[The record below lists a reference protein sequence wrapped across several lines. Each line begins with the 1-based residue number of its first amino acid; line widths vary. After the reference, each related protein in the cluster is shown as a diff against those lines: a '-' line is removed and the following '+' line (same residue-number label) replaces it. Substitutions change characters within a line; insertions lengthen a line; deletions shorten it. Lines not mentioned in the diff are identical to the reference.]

1 MTKSAPAFAAASF
14 GIPLGRAR
22 RENVQALC
30 LLPRRKA
37 SCPTE
42 KERFTKEKEDE
53 RIKGSSSFLALW
65 GKAKG
70 YAGAFSRKR

>member
-1 MTKSAPAFAAASF
+1 MTKSAPAFAEASF

-22 RENVQALC
+22 WENVQALC

-53 RIKGSSSFLALW
+53 RKIKRNKELFNG
-65 GKAKG
+65 
-70 YAGAFSRKR
+70 

>member
-1 MTKSAPAFAAASF
+1 MTKSAPAFAEASF

-22 RENVQALC
+22 RENVQGLC

-53 RIKGSSSFLALW
+53 RKKGSSSFLLW

>member
-1 MTKSAPAFAAASF
+1 MTKSAPAFAEASF
-14 GIPLGRAR
+14 GIPLEGLAGKMCRLFAPCPAGRHPAP
-22 RENVQALC
+22 L
-30 LLPRRKA
+30 
-37 SCPTE
+37 E

-53 RIKGSSSFLALW
+53 RKKGSSSFLLW